1 MNAQH
6 TFDVIIIG
14 SGSIGTP
21 AAMYMAENGLK
32 TLVIDQF
39 ASSGKGSN
47 KAAIGGVRATHSDPA
62 KIQLCLRSLE
72 IFKTWEQRFGE
83 DIEWHSGGYCFL
95 AYGEQQEKTLKTLLV
110 TQKSFGLNID
120 WHDPHGILEL
130 APDVNPQGLLGGTFS
145 PEDGYCSNLRAVHA
159 FYSRA
164 LALGAEFHF
173 NETVTRILHDKNKIT
188 GVQTDRNEYHAPII
202 LNAAGP
208 WAAAIG
214 AMLGFNHPVMPDSHE
229 AGITEPVDRFLE
241 PLLIDIQPGPGSANI
256 YFYQQKTGQF
266 NFCLTPEPQIW
277 GTDMHETSDFLP
289 LVSRRIIRMVP
300 RMANIR
306 VRRTWRGLYPMT
318 PDGFP
323 LIGWSKEMD
332 GYLMSIGMC
341 GQGFMLGP
349 GVGELLARMLTQKNL
364 SDADQQILDQLSPY
378 REFKGKE
385 ALK

>member
-1 MNAQH
+1 MNPQQKV
-6 TFDVIIIG
+6 DVIIIG

-21 AAMYMAENGLK
+21 AAMYMAEAGLK

-39 ASSGKGSN
+39 ASSGKGAN

-62 KIQLCLRSLE
+62 KIQLGLRSLE
-72 IFKTWEQRFGE
+72 VFRTWQECHGD

-95 AYGEQQEKTLKTLLV
+95 AFGEQQEKTLKALLV
-110 TQKSFGLNID
+110 TQKTFGLNID
-120 WHDPHGILEL
+120 WHDAEGILKL
-130 APDVNPQGLLGGTFS
+130 APDVNPDGLRGGTFS
-145 PEDGYCSNLRAVHA
+145 PEDGYCSNLRANHA
-159 FYSRA
+159 FYRRA
-164 LALGAEFHF
+164 VNLGAEFRF
-173 NETVTRILHDKNKIT
+173 GETVTAILQRQNKVT
-188 GVQTDRNEYHAPII
+188 GVQTNQGTYHAPIVV
-202 LNAAGP
+202 NAAGP

-214 AMLGFNHPVMPDSHE
+214 AMLGFDHPVTPDSHE
-229 AGITEPVDRFLE
+229 AGITEPVERFLE

-256 YFYQQKTGQF
+256 YFYQQMTGQF

-277 GTDMHETSDFLP
+277 GYDCQETSNFLP
-289 LVSRRIIRMVP
+289 QVSRRVIRVVP

-323 LIGWSKEMD
+323 LIGWAKEME
-332 GYLMSIGMC
+332 GYLMAIGMC

-349 GVGELLARMLTQKNL
+349 GVGNLLSRLITEE
-364 SDADQQILDQLSPY
+364 SRSADDQRILDQLSPY